1 MPDEPYLAHRRFRCF
16 WLVLALVATLLTI
29 TSCRTPT
36 EPSSASSPVAVDPM
50 LPAAVEDSAGVYR
63 IMADVPAAQRLL
75 LFAWFSERFAAVVAH
90 TVDQAKAGAQQAARE
105 VAATARQSWID
116 RGGGLVTSRPD
127 GRLAVSTQAVAAQ
140 QSQPGFTTRLRALLD
155 AGDAPPEAAPSLAEC
170 LDDRL
175 WPEPMHV
182 FRDDFA
188 AWYKKHDGHLRLAPL
203 PGLDVVRRDVQQLLA
218 AAEVREKLWN
228 RLVAVE
234 ELERRRK
241 FTSAMEE
248 LDGILIDR
256 DASDALR
263 TLHDNDTP
271 QRLADKRLFLPQM
284 VVSAECE
291 YLRAYH
297 GDALV
302 QATANLAGASQ
313 DQLADVQ
320 RRVRIL
326 ETRLSL
332 RLTQWQADVRF
343 ASALHR
349 YADEIEAL
357 IQTVLT
363 QRLALWEAQLRAVQE
378 PLRSWQQYELLQPW
392 LASLRDYSGP
402 GGVAYRYLDAGSER
416 VNPLPQRVLQTAEER
431 LLPIYG
437 ATLADTF
444 AAWRQFAERQ
454 VSLHLRHGL
463 DLALADR
470 MQEMVSLFRADALPM
485 GVQDH
490 LRWAQERTAA
500 SLERFR
506 ANEAGCTLRVEP
518 FTAVTT
524 GLGQT
529 WAHDLE
535 ARLRDML
542 AQTGQQVFAQ
552 LATAGETGDSLP
564 RKLAVAHGRIA
575 DFGADETTEKASMRE
590 VTETGEPQPFDNGHL
605 VAGYTQTVSRRAIHV
620 VTIERVAHVRIGFQI
635 VLGNDAEDGEV
646 NRFFRKQFVQESS
659 HPFLDTAVV
668 ETRKVDR
675 RSELPPAS
683 EPLTLR
689 SDRVWTPSEMLDWS
703 RRVVLDE
710 MALRVNYRLTAFP
723 LELVRRAQVA
733 TQRDDWLAAADAWGY
748 AVAYLSRLH
757 PPRPPQPDAPEL
769 PAEIATRQAEIE
781 TWQAEARRQ
790 LADVLRH
797 ALATQ
802 NKPEVEP

>member
-1 MPDEPYLAHRRFRCF
+1 MPDEPYLAHRRLRCF
-16 WLVLALVATLLTI
+16 WLVLALVATLATM
-29 TSCRTPT
+29 TSCQTAP
-36 EPSSASSPVAVDPM
+36 EPPPAPSPVAVDPM
-50 LPAAVEDSAGVYR
+50 LPAAVEQSPGVYR
-63 IMADVPAAQRLL
+63 IMADVPAAPRLL
-75 LFAWFSERFAAVVAH
+75 LFAWFGERFAAVAVRA
-90 TVDQAKAGAQQAARE
+90 VDQAKAGAQQAAQE
-105 VAATARQSWID
+105 VAAAARQSWID
-116 RGGGLVTSRPD
+116 RGGGLVTARPD
-127 GRLAVSTQAVAAQ
+127 GRLTVSGQAVAAQ
-140 QSQPGFTTRLRALLD
+140 QSQPGFTTRLQALLD
-155 AGDAPPEAAPSLAEC
+155 AGDASPEAAPSLAEC
-170 LDDRL
+170 LDGRL
-175 WPEPMHV
+175 WPEPMRG

-188 AWYKKHDGHLRLAPL
+188 AWYKRHDGRLRLAPL

-241 FTSAMEE
+241 FTSAMKE
-248 LDGILIDR
+248 LDGILVDR

-263 TLHDNDTP
+263 TLRDTDTP

-291 YLRAYH
+291 YLRTYH
-297 GDALV
+297 GDPLGP
-302 QATANLAGASQ
+302 ATADLSGASQ
-313 DQLADVQ
+313 QQLADVE
-320 RRVRIL
+320 RRVRLL

-332 RLTQWQADVRF
+332 RLTQWQADARF
-343 ASALHR
+343 SGALHR
-349 YADEIEAL
+349 YADEVEAL
-357 IQTVLT
+357 IQTALAG
-363 QRLALWEAQLRAVQE
+363 RLALWEAQLRAVQE

-416 VNPLPQRVLQTAEER
+416 VNPLPYRVLQTAEER

-444 AAWRQFAERQ
+444 AGWRQFAERQ

-470 MQEMVSLFRADALPM
+470 MQEMVLLFRSDALPV

-490 LRWAQERTAA
+490 LRWARERTAA

-506 ANEAGCTLRVEP
+506 ANQAGCTLRIEP
-518 FTAVTT
+518 FASVTA

-529 WAHDLE
+529 WARDLE
-535 ARLRDML
+535 TRLRDML
-542 AQTGQQVFAQ
+542 AQTGQQAFAQ
-552 LATAGETGDSLP
+552 VVATGATGDPLP
-564 RKLAVAHGRIA
+564 RSLTVAHGRIA

-590 VTETGEPQPFDNGHL
+590 VTETSQPQPFDNGHL

-635 VLGNDAEDGEV
+635 VLGDDAEDMEV
-646 NRFFRKQFVQESS
+646 NHFFRKQFVQESS
-659 HPFLDTAVV
+659 HPFLDAAVV
-668 ETRKVDR
+668 ETRKVDQ

-703 RRVVLDE
+703 RRIVLDE

-733 TQRDDWLAAADAWGY
+733 TQREDWLAAADAWGY
-748 AVAYLSRLH
+748 AVAYLSRVH

-769 PAEIATRQAEIE
+769 PAEIAARQAEVE

-797 ALATQ
+797 ALAAQ
-802 NKPEVEP
+802 SKPEVGP